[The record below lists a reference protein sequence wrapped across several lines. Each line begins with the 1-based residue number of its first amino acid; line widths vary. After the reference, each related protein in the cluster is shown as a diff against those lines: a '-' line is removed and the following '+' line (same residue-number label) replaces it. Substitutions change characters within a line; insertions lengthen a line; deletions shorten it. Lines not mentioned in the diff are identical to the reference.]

1 MKQHLKRALEL
12 VFVPVAAA
20 VVFFEQVL
28 IAYLNTI
35 MAALARLSWVAR
47 LEAWLVSL
55 PPYGA
60 LVAFAGP
67 SILILPAKLV
77 ALWLLTHD
85 RYWTALVVL
94 IFAKLLAT
102 AILARLY
109 RVLRPALMTIGW
121 FAWADTHFFHWRDR
135 LYAFVKAL
143 PAWQKTTLL
152 MQRAKA
158 WLAELVST
166 LLAR

>member
-20 VVFFEQVL
+20 ILFFEQVL
-28 IAYLNTI
+28 IAYLNAA
-35 MAALARLSWVAR
+35 MAALARLPWVAR
-47 LEAWLVSL
+47 LEARLVSL

-60 LVAFAGP
+60 LATFVGP
-67 SILILPAKLV
+67 SVLILPAKIV

-85 RYWTALVVL
+85 RYWTALVLLL
-94 IFAKLLAT
+94 IAKLLAT

-109 RVLRPALMTIGW
+109 RLLRPALMTIGW

-135 LYAFVKAL
+135 LYAFVRAL
-143 PAWQKTTLL
+143 PAWQQAAAVA
-152 MQRAKA
+152 QRTKA
-158 WLAELVST
+158 WLAELVSA
-166 LLAR
+166 LFAR